1 MQIAKASV
9 QFCVELNIYSLSFF
23 KVLGSIVLHLIT
35 EKEKSSFQNVT
46 RVNFIMC
53 CLHEVWLQLTSGCPF
68 YLSQDCFVYVVAGL
82 SQIIICLMW
91 NRRFITSHYCYN
103 TKAMFLSSV
112 YLNSILNIT
121 TNSSVIGRLVEKGI
135 LQNCVYI
142 E

>member
-53 CLHEVWLQLTSGCPF
+53 CLHEV
-68 YLSQDCFVYVVAGL
+68 
-82 SQIIICLMW
+82 
-91 NRRFITSHYCYN
+91 
-103 TKAMFLSSV
+103 
-112 YLNSILNIT
+112 
-121 TNSSVIGRLVEKGI
+121 
-135 LQNCVYI
+135 
-142 E
+142 